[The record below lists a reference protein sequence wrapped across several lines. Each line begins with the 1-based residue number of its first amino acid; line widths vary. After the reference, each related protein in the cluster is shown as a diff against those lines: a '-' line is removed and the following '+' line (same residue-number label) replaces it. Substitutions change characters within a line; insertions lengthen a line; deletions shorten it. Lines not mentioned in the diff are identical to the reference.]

1 MPLPTRGIVNNH
13 PFINVCVPPLSH
25 WYSTMC
31 ESYFSRNV
39 RKIKYLAMPIWCA
52 SIKYV
57 NWTNV
62 DSFIHFFPFLPAILI
77 HYFGPIYYP
86 ISNCRGG
93 LFCFSIFSVTNAKI
107 NVAKVSVNETSN
119 TDLRHTGRLTVARPT
134 FYSGGA
140 ANQKKEGLNQRKESI
155 KVCSK
160 QWMKWGA
167 RGLIKVYVR
176 LHAAY
181 LVLKQMCQSEQD
193 FVWTL

>member
-39 RKIKYLAMPIWCA
+39 RKTKYLAMPVWCV

-57 NWTNV
+57 NWTSVN
-62 DSFIHFFPFLPAILI
+62 SFIHFLPFLPAILI

-86 ISNCRGG
+86 IRNCRGG
-93 LFCFSIFSVTNAKI
+93 LFCFSIFSVTSTKI

-119 TDLRHTGRLTVARPT
+119 IDRSHRSAHSSQTHFLLT
-134 FYSGGA
+134 
-140 ANQKKEGLNQRKESI
+140 
-155 KVCSK
+155 
-160 QWMKWGA
+160 
-167 RGLIKVYVR
+167 RGS
-176 LHAAY
+176 
-181 LVLKQMCQSEQD
+181 QSEERR
-193 FVWTL
+193 FKSEEREHKRLL